1 MRRYRGWLLAL
12 LLCAAGV
19 AQAASAVSGQYRNVF
34 REWRPDLTDAMIDA
48 KIDGYWRAL
57 FEGDADSRIYY
68 PAAPTADG
76 PAAYIKDIGND
87 DVRSEGMSY
96 GLMIALQMNRKPEFD
111 ALWNWMHTHMR
122 YQDGPRRGYF
132 RWQCRPP
139 GCPGDAVP
147 ASDGEEYVAT
157 ALLMASARWGDGQGI
172 YDYGRRAD
180 ELLAT
185 MLHKEDMNGGVVGG
199 VRAIF
204 SASAHQVVFVPVGA
218 AAEFSDPSY
227 HLPAFYELWARRG
240 GEADRARWRK
250 MAETSRNYF
259 RLAAH
264 PRTGL
269 TPEYAEFDGRPRRQ
283 EGHGDFRFDSFRTA
297 VNWSVDQAWWGRN
310 PQAAELSARLLGFF
324 QRQGDGPYPAQYSI
338 DGTVLDSASSAGLVA
353 CNAVATLA
361 LDGPPPARF
370 VADFWNLAPPRGKWR
385 YYDGLLQFMAM
396 LHMSGRFV
404 AYQ

>member
-1 MRRYRGWLLAL
+1 MWLLGV
-12 LLCAAGV
+12 AGG
-19 AQAASAVSGQYRNVF
+19 AQAASAVTGQYRNVF
-34 REWRPDLTDAMIDA
+34 REWRPALTERMIDA
-48 KIDGYWRAL
+48 KIDGYWRSL

-76 PAAYIKDIGND
+76 PSAYIKDIGND

-96 GLMIALQMNRKPEFD
+96 GLMIAVQMNRQREFD
-111 ALWNWMHTHMR
+111 ALWNWMRTHMR

-139 GCPGDAVP
+139 GCAGDAAP
-147 ASDGEEYVAT
+147 ASDGEEYTAT
-157 ALLMASARWGDGQGI
+157 ALLMASARWGDGEGI
-172 YDYGRRAD
+172 YDYGRQAD
-180 ELLAT
+180 ELLAA
-185 MLHKEDMNGGVVGG
+185 MLHKEAMNGGVVGE
-199 VRAIF
+199 VRSIF
-204 SASAHQVVFVPVGA
+204 PVGADQVVFVPIGG
-218 AAEFSDPSY
+218 AAEFTDPSY

-240 GEADRARWRK
+240 GAADRARWRK
-250 MAETSRNYF
+250 IAETSRHYF
-259 RLAAH
+259 QLAAH
-264 PRTGL
+264 PQTGL

-283 EGHGDFRFDSFRTA
+283 EGHGDFRFDAFRTA

-310 PQAAELSARLLGFF
+310 PWAAELSARLLGFF
-324 QRQGDGPYPAQYSI
+324 QRQGDGPYPAQYAI
-338 DGTVLDSASSAGLVA
+338 DGTVLDRASSSGLIA

-370 VADFWNLAPPRGKWR
+370 VADLWNLAPPRGKWR

-396 LHMSGRFV
+396 LHLSGRFV

>member
-1 MRRYRGWLLAL
+1 MVWLLGV
-12 LLCAAGV
+12 AGG
-19 AQAASAVSGQYRNVF
+19 AQAASAVTGQYRNVF
-34 REWRPDLTDAMIDA
+34 REWRPALTERMIDA
-48 KIDGYWRAL
+48 KIDGYWRSL

-76 PAAYIKDIGND
+76 PSAYIKDIGND

-96 GLMIALQMNRKPEFD
+96 GLMIAVQMNRQREFD
-111 ALWNWMHTHMR
+111 ALWNWMRTHMR

-139 GCPGDAVP
+139 GCAGDAAP
-147 ASDGEEYVAT
+147 ASDGEEYTAT
-157 ALLMASARWGDGQGI
+157 ALLMASARWGDGEGI
-172 YDYGRRAD
+172 YDYGRQAD
-180 ELLAT
+180 ELLAA
-185 MLHKEDMNGGVVGG
+185 MLHKEAMNGGVVGE
-199 VRAIF
+199 VRSIF
-204 SASAHQVVFVPVGA
+204 PVGADQVVFVPIGG
-218 AAEFSDPSY
+218 AAEFTDPSY

-240 GEADRARWRK
+240 GAADRARWRK
-250 MAETSRNYF
+250 IAETSRHYF
-259 RLAAH
+259 QLAAH
-264 PRTGL
+264 PQTGL

-283 EGHGDFRFDSFRTA
+283 EGHGDFRFDAFRTA

-310 PQAAELSARLLGFF
+310 PWAAELSARLLGFF
-324 QRQGDGPYPAQYSI
+324 QRQGDGPYPAQYAI
-338 DGTVLDSASSAGLVA
+338 DGTVLDRASSSGLIA

-370 VADFWNLAPPRGKWR
+370 VADLWNLAPPRGKWR

-396 LHMSGRFV
+396 LHLSGRFV